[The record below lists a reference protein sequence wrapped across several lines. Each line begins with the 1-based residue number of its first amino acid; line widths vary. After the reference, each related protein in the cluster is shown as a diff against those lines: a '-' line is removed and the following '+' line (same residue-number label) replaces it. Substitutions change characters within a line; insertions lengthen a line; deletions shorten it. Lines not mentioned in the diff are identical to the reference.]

1 MIYQILIMEK
11 KQINITDA
19 KEGQKVTVV
28 SILGGQMAI
37 KRLSDLGLTPQTEIK
52 IVKKIPYRGP
62 IEIEVRGS
70 NIVVGRGLASKILV
84 EPK

>member
-1 MIYQILIMEK
+1 MKLSNTDYGE

-28 SILGGQMAI
+28 SILGGQMAV

>member
-1 MIYQILIMEK
+1 MEK

-28 SILGGQMAI
+28 SILGGHMAV

-70 NIVVGRGLASKILV
+70 NIVVGRGLALKILV

>member
-1 MIYQILIMEK
+1 MEK

-28 SILGGQMAI
+28 SILGGQMAV

-70 NIVVGRGLASKILV
+70 NIVVGRGLALKILV

>member
-1 MIYQILIMEK
+1 MEK

-28 SILGGQMAI
+28 SILGGHMAV

-84 EPK
+84 ETK

>member
-1 MIYQILIMEK
+1 MEK

-28 SILGGQMAI
+28 SILGGQMAV

>member
-1 MIYQILIMEK
+1 MEK

-28 SILGGQMAI
+28 SILGGRMAV

>member
-1 MIYQILIMEK
+1 MEK

-28 SILGGQMAI
+28 SILGGQMAV

-52 IVKKIPYRGP
+52 IVKKIPYHGP

-70 NIVVGRGLASKILV
+70 NIVVGRGLALKILV